1 MGQTKKI
8 LIISDDQQTLQLA
21 SKALQKPGYKVI
33 LAEKG
38 PLALDLIEQN
48 LFEVIIVDLKMPDIE
63 SFEILKVA
71 KLRSS
76 TTPLIT
82 VVEPGDVKLAV
93 KAMRKGAYGYLIK
106 PINFYELQV
115 LIKRALDQQQML
127 TEVVELRKRLDKK
140 YAFENIVRNSEAMQR
155 ICDTIARISLTRS
168 TILIQGESGT
178 GKELIARAIHHN
190 SAHRDKPFIALNCGA
205 IPEGIIESELF
216 GHEKGAFTGA
226 LSVRK
231 GMFELANGGTLFLDE
246 IGEMSLSTQVK
257 LLRVLEQKEFMR
269 VGGTKTIRVDVNII
283 AATNTNLEEAVRQ
296 KTFREDLY
304 YRLKVIT
311 LHLPPLR
318 ERREDIPLLIQKF
331 IEEFNQENNRAVRGI
346 EPKALTLLQNYHWPG
361 NVRELKNCIE
371 SLVVTSRGEY
381 IRLEDLPPYILE
393 AVHPEPEMSFKIGT
407 PLDEIEKEVIQKTL
421 VYVNG
426 NKTKAARLLKIG
438 LRTLH
443 RKLKKYQ

>member
-8 LIISDDQQTLQLA
+8 LVISDDHQTLHLA

-33 LAEKG
+33 FADKG

-48 LFEVIIVDLKMPDIE
+48 LFEALIVDLKMPDVDG
-63 SFEILKVA
+63 FEILKIA

-76 TTPLIT
+76 NTPLIT

-93 KAMRKGAYGYLIK
+93 KAMQKGAYGYLIK

-216 GHEKGAFTGA
+216 GHERGAFTGA
-226 LSVRK
+226 WSVRK

-311 LHLPPLR
+311 LYLPPLR
-318 ERREDIPLLIQKF
+318 ERREDIPLLVQKF
-331 IEEFNQENNRAVRGI
+331 IEEFNQENNRSVRGI

-381 IRLEDLPPYILE
+381 IRVEDLPPYILE
-393 AVHPEPEMSFKIGT
+393 AIHPEPEMSFKIGT
-407 PLDEIEKEVIQKTL
+407 PLHEIEKEVIQKTL

>member
-8 LIISDDQQTLQLA
+8 LVISDDPQTLHLA
-21 SKALQKPGYKVI
+21 SKALQKPGCKVI
-33 LAEKG
+33 FAEKG

-48 LFEVIIVDLKMPDIE
+48 LFEAIIVDLKMPDVDG
-63 SFEILKVA
+63 FEILKIA

-76 TTPLIT
+76 NTPLIT
-82 VVEPGDVKLAV
+82 VVEPEDVKLAV
-93 KAMRKGAYGYLIK
+93 KAMQKGAYGYLIK

-216 GHEKGAFTGA
+216 GHERGAFTGA
-226 LSVRK
+226 WSVRK

-269 VGGTKTIRVDVNII
+269 VGGAKTIRVDVNII

-311 LHLPPLR
+311 LYLPPLR
-318 ERREDIPLLIQKF
+318 ERREDIPLLVQKF
-331 IEEFNQENNRAVRGI
+331 IEEFNQENNRSVRGI

-381 IRLEDLPPYILE
+381 IRVEDLPPYILK
-393 AVHPEPEMSFKIGT
+393 AIHPEPEMSFKIGT

-421 VYVNG
+421 AYVNG
-426 NKTKAARLLKIG
+426 NKTRAAKLLKIG

-443 RKLKKYQ
+443 RKIKKYQ